1 MAEQIVNDIKE
12 AGGVMTLSDLE
23 NFEVAKRTPLKTK
36 INNMHILTTGAPS
49 SGAFLALALK
59 VCFSFS
65 FVAWSLFF
73 SFLVMRFS
81 CTVFDE

>member
-59 VCFSFS
+59 VCVYVCVCGCECVSVCLCVS
-65 FVAWSLFF
+65 VLIN
-73 SFLVMRFS
+73 
-81 CTVFDE
+81 D